1 MMGGPVAVE
10 SLEAD
15 CAVVGAGMS
24 GLAAATRLQA
34 AGLDTVVVE
43 ARARVGGRA
52 HTTRLDDGTAIDL
65 GGQWRGIA
73 HHRVARLGEE
83 HGVMSYVQAV
93 KGATVIRA
101 GGRRVIARGTI
112 PFGLGPATLVAG
124 SYAMARLQSMA
135 RDVPTDRPWTAPKAR
150 AWDGQTFETWISRNV
165 RSKTAR
171 SLFRT
176 LFSGTMAADPSDISL
191 LHALVNLNLEGSAGT
206 HDLEG
211 AMHVAQY
218 ASFREGMQGL
228 AERVAQRLGDRVRLG
243 QPVRR
248 IDHTPDRVGIRTE
261 ALSVQARRV
270 VVAIPPTL
278 AGRIVY
284 DPPLPGRRDQ
294 LTQRVPQG
302 SAIKCIAV
310 YREPFW
316 RDAGYSG
323 LAIDDEGPLNF
334 FVEATP
340 PGVDRGVLIG
350 FMGGGNA
357 RRGASWSPEV
367 RRARAL
373 ESFARGIG
381 PAALDPVDYQ
391 DKDWSEEPFT
401 RGCYS
406 GSMPPGAWTSYG
418 PVLREPV
425 GTIHWAGTET
435 ARESA
440 GLYEGA
446 LEAGERAAE
455 EVIDALAGSGQRST

>member
-1 MMGGPVAVE
+1 MAVE
-10 SLEAD
+10 PLEVD

-24 GLAAATRLQA
+24 GLAAATRLHA
-34 AGLDTVVVE
+34 AGLDTIVVE
-43 ARARVGGRA
+43 ARGRVGGRA
-52 HTTRLDDGTAIDL
+52 HTTRLDDGLAIDL

-73 HHRVARLGEE
+73 HHRVARLGEA
-83 HGVMSYVQAV
+83 HGVTSYVQRV
-93 KGATVIRA
+93 RGATIVRT
-101 GGRRVIARGTI
+101 GGRRVVARGVI
-112 PFGLGPATLVAG
+112 PFGLGPATLG
-124 SYAMARLQSMA
+124 TGLYAMIRLQSMA
-135 RDVPTDRPWTAPKAR
+135 RRVPTDRPWAAPKAQ

-165 RSKTAR
+165 RSKRAR

-176 LFSGTMAADPSDISL
+176 LFSGTMAADPSDVSL
-191 LHALVNLNLEGSAGT
+191 LHALVNLNVEGSARA

-218 ASFREGMQGL
+218 ASFEEGMQGL
-228 AERVAQRLGDRVRLG
+228 AERVAGRLGDRVRLG
-243 QPVRR
+243 QPVRSIGHR
-248 IDHTPDRVGIRTE
+248 ADGVTIRTE
-261 ALSVQARRV
+261 GLSVEARRV

-323 LAIDDEGPLNF
+323 LAIDDEGPVNF
-334 FVEATP
+334 FLDATP

-357 RRGASWSPEV
+357 RRGAGWSPEA
-367 RRARAL
+367 RQARAL

-381 PAALDPVDYQ
+381 PAALDPLDYR
-391 DKDWSEEPFT
+391 DKDWSDEAFT

-418 PVLREPV
+418 PALREPV

-435 ARESA
+435 ARECV

-446 LEAGERAAE
+446 LEAGERAAD
-455 EVIDALAGSGQRST
+455 EVIDALTR